1 MKNNPEDNHPTSFDG
16 VKPTPAWAF
25 NQYQRLRRQLP
36 KAGPNYQPPLR
47 VPSLEPLFSRF
58 DAFVFDAFGVLN
70 TGPTVIPGAV
80 DRLTALQAS
89 GKPVLLLSNAAT
101 ITQQALTEKY
111 RGMGFD
117 LTEEQIISSRWLL
130 EDSLTREP
138 RRGVWGVIA
147 PPESDSQFLPN
158 ITQRLVRSGITDQA
172 LDEFDGFIF
181 LSSDNWNKTLHAQ
194 LVASL
199 KRRRR
204 PLDVANPDLVAPR
217 GDCLTLEPGFFAHRI
232 NEETGIDPRF
242 FGKPYRPAFTASLN
256 RLGGIS
262 PDRVLMVGD
271 TLHTDIL
278 GASAAGMATLLVSAH
293 GSLAGMDI
301 NACIEYSGISPDYI
315 APGV

>member
-1 MKNNPEDNHPTSFDG
+1 MKKNLEDSHPTRFDG
-16 VKPTPAWAF
+16 IKPTPAWAF

-36 KAGPNYQPPLR
+36 KAGPNYQPPQR

-80 DRLTALQAS
+80 ARLAALQAS

-111 RGMGFD
+111 CGMGFE
-117 LTEEQIISSRWLL
+117 LTEDRIVSSRWLL
-130 EDSLTREP
+130 EDSLAREP

-147 PPESDSQFLPN
+147 PPESDSQSLPR
-158 ITQRLVRSGITDQA
+158 ITQGPVRPGITDQA

-181 LSSDNWNKTLHAQ
+181 LSSDNWNKTLQAQ
-194 LVASL
+194 LIASL

-217 GDCLTLEPGFFAHRI
+217 GDCLTLEPGFFAHKI
-232 NEETGIDPRF
+232 SEETGIIPRF
-242 FGKPYRPAFTASLN
+242 FGKPYRPAFTAALDRLN
-256 RLGGIS
+256 GIS

-278 GASAAGMATLLVSAH
+278 GASSAGMATLLVSAH
-293 GSLAGMDI
+293 GSMAGMDI
-301 NACIEYSGISPDYI
+301 DACIEYSGISPDYI
-315 APGV
+315 APSI

>member
-1 MKNNPEDNHPTSFDG
+1 MKSNPKDNHPTSFEG
-16 VKPTPAWAF
+16 ITPTPAWAF
-25 NQYQRLRRQLP
+25 GQYQRLRRQLP
-36 KAGPNYQPPLR
+36 KVGPNFQAPQR
-47 VPSLEPLFSRF
+47 IPSLEPLFSRY

-70 TGPTVIPGAV
+70 TGPRVIPGAV

-101 ITQQALTEKY
+101 VTQQALTEKY

-117 LTEEQIISSRWLL
+117 LTEDRIVSSRWLL
-130 EDSLTREP
+130 EDSLSLEP

-147 PPESDSQFLPN
+147 PPESNSQSLPM
-158 ITQRLVRSGITDQA
+158 IAQQPVQPGITDRE

-181 LSSDNWNKTLHAQ
+181 LSSENWNRTLQAQ
-194 LVASL
+194 LAASL

-217 GDCLTLEPGFFAHRI
+217 GDCLTLEPGFFAHRLS
-232 NEETGIDPRF
+232 EETGINPRF
-242 FGKPYRPAFTASLN
+242 FGKPYRPAFTAALSRLN
-256 RLGGIS
+256 GIS
-262 PDRVLMVGD
+262 PERVLMVGD

-278 GASAAGMATLLVSAH
+278 GARAAGMATLLVSDF

-315 APGV
+315 APSI

>member
-1 MKNNPEDNHPTSFDG
+1 MKNNVKDNHPTSFDG
-16 VKPTPAWAF
+16 ITPTPAWAF
-25 NQYQRLRRQLP
+25 NQYQQLRRQLP
-36 KAGPNYQPPLR
+36 KAGPNHQAPQR
-47 VPSLEPLFSRF
+47 IPSLEPLFSRF

-101 ITQQALTEKY
+101 ATQQALTEKY
-111 RGMGFD
+111 CHMGFAV
-117 LTEEQIISSRWLL
+117 TEDRIVSSRWLL
-130 EDSLTREP
+130 EDSLAREP

-147 PPESDSQFLPN
+147 PPESDSQSLPT
-158 ITQRLVRSGITDQA
+158 ITQRPVRPGITDKA
-172 LDEFDGFIF
+172 LDELDGFIF
-181 LSSDNWNKTLHAQ
+181 LSSENWNKALHLQ

-217 GDCLTLEPGFFAHRI
+217 GDCLTLEPGFFAHRLSD
-232 NEETGIDPRF
+232 ETGISPRF
-242 FGKPYRPAFTASLN
+242 FGKPYRPAFTAAMN
-256 RLGGIS
+256 RLSGIS

-315 APGV
+315 APSI